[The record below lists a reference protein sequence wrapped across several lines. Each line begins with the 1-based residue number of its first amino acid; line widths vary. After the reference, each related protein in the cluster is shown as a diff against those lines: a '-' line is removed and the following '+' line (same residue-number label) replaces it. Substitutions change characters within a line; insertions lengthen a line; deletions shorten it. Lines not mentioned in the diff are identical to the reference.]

1 MQQSRT
7 VCAHLVECI
16 MKNTFCQINLNLDQ
30 LLRRCRLNIFQFLAA
45 VATLFN
51 GAEQFV
57 QSW

>member
-16 MKNTFCQINLNLDQ
+16 IRNTFLYFFFNLDQ
-30 LLRRCRLNIFQFLAA
+30 LLRRFRLITSLVLAA
-45 VATLFN
+45 VAILFN

-57 QSW
+57 QFW